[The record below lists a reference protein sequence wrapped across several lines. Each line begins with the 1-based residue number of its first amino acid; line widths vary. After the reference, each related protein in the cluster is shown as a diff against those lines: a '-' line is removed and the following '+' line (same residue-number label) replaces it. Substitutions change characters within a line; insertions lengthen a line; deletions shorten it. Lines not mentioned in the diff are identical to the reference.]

1 MKPYRFDS
9 GLGHSLRQFA
19 STGADCL
26 FFTATTN
33 CAMRSLRVRHASP
46 YNDTIKNMCVAH
58 FCAILARAAFYGAK
72 RICKMHIGNLG
83 CAGNATTIT
92 QSRKCALRIFGR
104 FSRGRRF
111 TAQSEYVKYILGIW
125 GVAGNAL
132 TMTQP
137 RKRALHISVRSS
149 RGRRFTAQI

>member
-1 MKPYRFDS
+1 MADEAVPVRFRS
-9 GLGHSLRQFA
+9 RAQFKAVCINRCRLSFFVTA
-19 STGADCL
+19 SA
-26 FFTATTN
+26 N

-125 GVAGNAL
+125 GVAGNA
-132 TMTQP
+132 TTITQS
-137 RKRALHISVRSS
+137 RKCALRIF
-149 RGRRFTAQI
+149 GRIRFRPYK